1 MENNKKIK
9 PNSYYSIQYW
19 MINELG
25 LKGLE
30 LSIYAIIYGFSRD
43 HCGAFTGSRSYL
55 ADFTN
60 STKAG
65 VDKALKSLIQKN
77 LLEKKDFVNHGIKNC
92 IYVAKEVANLV
103 SYQSTELGGVANSV
117 SQGSQLSCPNNIE
130 DNIEDILVIED
141 GGTRKK
147 DPRLDADL
155 SKIINAY
162 QANIG
167 TWPRILTDDLQR
179 WREQFSTEMLL
190 LAISESAKNGAH
202 KWSYIESILR
212 RWKKDNIKTP
222 GDFEAWEAQRKPSTG
237 QQPKRSAAEDYDE
250 IFRELLG
257 GSA

>member
-92 IYVAKEVANLV
+92 IGQKKNLFPP
-103 SYQSTELGGVANSV
+103 
-117 SQGSQLSCPNNIE
+117 LSWNN
-130 DNIEDILVIED
+130 L
-141 GGTRKK
+141 
-147 DPRLDADL
+147 
-155 SKIINAY
+155 
-162 QANIG
+162 
-167 TWPRILTDDLQR
+167 
-179 WREQFSTEMLL
+179 
-190 LAISESAKNGAH
+190 
-202 KWSYIESILR
+202 YIKFYFRCSI
-212 RWKKDNIKTP
+212 
-222 GDFEAWEAQRKPSTG
+222 
-237 QQPKRSAAEDYDE
+237 Y
-250 IFRELLG
+250 
-257 GSA
+257 

>member
-1 MENNKKIK
+1 MVK
-9 PNSYYSIQYW
+9 PDNYVMLLGW
-19 MINELG
+19 MRTELNLKGNELN
-25 LKGLE
+25 L
-30 LSIYAIIYGFSRD
+30 YAIIYGFTQDGETEFSGSIRYMQEWL
-43 HCGAFTGSRSYL
+43 GAESKQTVFNTLDKLIKKGLVQKRTEVVNGIKHNYYL
-55 ADFTN
+55 AAPRGSLKIRPPQSNFYT
-60 STKAG
+60 G
-65 VDKALKSLIQKN
+65 VVQN
-77 LLEKKDFVNHGIKNC
+77 LDHPSPNFR
-92 IYVAKEVANLV
+92 
-103 SYQSTELGGVANSV
+103 
-117 SQGSQLSCPNNIE
+117 PNNIE

-190 LAISESAKNGAH
+190 LAISEGAKNGTH

>member
-1 MENNKKIK
+1 MVK
-9 PNSYYSIQYW
+9 PDNYILVYGW
-19 MINELG
+19 MVTELG
-25 LKGLE
+25 LKGNE
-30 LSIYAIIYGFSRD
+30 LFLYAIIYGFSQD
-43 HCGAFTGSRSYL
+43 GETEFSGSLRYMQEWL
-55 ADFTN
+55 GGN
-60 STKAG
+60 SKAT
-65 VDKALKSLIQKN
+65 VQN
-77 LLEKKDFVNHGIKNC
+77 TLEKLMARGLIKKRTVVEKGVTRNFFSAVGRV
-92 IYVAKEVANLV
+92 YQNLV
-103 SYQSTELGGVANSV
+103 PGVPNFS
-117 SQGSQLSCPNNIE
+117 PNNIE

-141 GGTRKK
+141 GGSTREK

-190 LAISESAKNGAH
+190 LAISEGAKNGAH

-222 GDFEAWEAQRKPSTG
+222 GDFEAWEAQRKPTAG

-250 IFRELLG
+250 IFREFLG

>member
-1 MENNKKIK
+1 MQEWLGVNSKATVQNTLEKLMARGLIKKRTVV
-9 PNSYYSIQYW
+9 
-19 MINELG
+19 E
-25 LKGLE
+25 KGVTRNF
-30 LSIYAIIYGFSRD
+30 FSAVGRVYQNLV
-43 HCGAFTGSRSYL
+43 GGVPK
-55 ADFTN
+55 N
-60 STKAG
+60 STG
-65 VDKALKSLIQKN
+65 VYQ
-77 LLEKKDFVNHGIKNC
+77 
-92 IYVAKEVANLV
+92 NLV
-103 SYQSTELGGVANSV
+103 PGVPNFS
-117 SQGSQLSCPNNIE
+117 PNNIE

-141 GGTRKK
+141 GGSTREK

-190 LAISESAKNGAH
+190 LAISEGAKNGAH

-222 GDFEAWEAQRKPSTG
+222 GDFEAWEAQRKPTAG

-250 IFRELLG
+250 IFREFLG

>member
-92 IYVAKEVANLV
+92 IYVAKEVAN
-103 SYQSTELGGVANSV
+103 SG

-130 DNIEDILVIED
+130 DNIEDNTLSLEVKHFGLYGNVILNDELYDRLLIESEEYAD
-141 GGTRKK
+141 EYIN
-147 DPRLDADL
+147 RLDSHIEMHQLHKQYSTYAPNQFFI
-155 SKIINAY
+155 KIF
-162 QANIG
+162 
-167 TWPRILTDDLQR
+167 D
-179 WREQFSTEMLL
+179 M
-190 LAISESAKNGAH
+190 
-202 KWSYIESILR
+202 LR
-212 RWKKDNIKTP
+212 RD
-222 GDFEAWEAQRKPSTG
+222 GHVEV
-237 QQPKRSAAEDYDE
+237 
-250 IFRELLG
+250 
-257 GSA
+257 

>member
-1 MENNKKIK
+1 MVK
-9 PNSYYSIQYW
+9 PDNYILVYGW
-19 MINELG
+19 MVTELG
-25 LKGLE
+25 LKGNE
-30 LSIYAIIYGFSRD
+30 LFLYAIIYGFSQD
-43 HCGAFTGSRSYL
+43 GETEFSGSLRYMQEWLGVNSKATVQNTLEKLMARGLIKKRTVVEKGVTRNFFSAVGRVYQNL
-55 ADFTN
+55 VGGVPKN
-60 STKAG
+60 STG
-65 VDKALKSLIQKN
+65 VYQ
-77 LLEKKDFVNHGIKNC
+77 
-92 IYVAKEVANLV
+92 NLV
-103 SYQSTELGGVANSV
+103 PGV
-117 SQGSQLSCPNNIE
+117 PNFSPN
-130 DNIEDILVIED
+130 NIEDILVIED

-190 LAISESAKNGAH
+190 LAISEGAKNGAH

>member
-92 IYVAKEVANLV
+92 IYVAK
-103 SYQSTELGGVANSV
+103 
-117 SQGSQLSCPNNIE
+117 
-130 DNIEDILVIED
+130 
-141 GGTRKK
+141 
-147 DPRLDADL
+147 
-155 SKIINAY
+155 
-162 QANIG
+162 
-167 TWPRILTDDLQR
+167 R
-179 WREQFSTEMLL
+179 WQT
-190 LAISESAKNGAH
+190 
-202 KWSYIESILR
+202 
-212 RWKKDNIKTP
+212 
-222 GDFEAWEAQRKPSTG
+222 
-237 QQPKRSAAEDYDE
+237 
-250 IFRELLG
+250 
-257 GSA
+257 

>member
-1 MENNKKIK
+1 MVK
-9 PNSYYSIQYW
+9 PDNYILVYGW
-19 MINELG
+19 MVTELG
-25 LKGLE
+25 LKGNE
-30 LSIYAIIYGFSRD
+30 LFLYAIIYGFSQD
-43 HCGAFTGSRSYL
+43 GETEFSGSLRYMQEWLGVNSKATVQNTLEKLMARGLIKKRTVVEKGVTRNFFSAVGRVYQNL
-55 ADFTN
+55 VPGVPKN
-60 STKAG
+60 STG
-65 VDKALKSLIQKN
+65 VYQ
-77 LLEKKDFVNHGIKNC
+77 
-92 IYVAKEVANLV
+92 NLV
-103 SYQSTELGGVANSV
+103 PGVPNFS
-117 SQGSQLSCPNNIE
+117 PNNIE

-141 GGTRKK
+141 GGSTREK

-190 LAISESAKNGAH
+190 LAISEGAKNGAH

-222 GDFEAWEAQRKPSTG
+222 GDFEAWEAQRKPTAG

-250 IFRELLG
+250 IFREFLG

>member
-1 MENNKKIK
+1 MVK
-9 PNSYYSIQYW
+9 PDNYILVYGW
-19 MINELG
+19 MVTELG
-25 LKGLE
+25 LKGNE
-30 LSIYAIIYGFSRD
+30 LFLYAIIYGFSQD
-43 HCGAFTGSRSYL
+43 GETEFSGSLRYMQEWLGVNSKATVQNTLEKLMARGLIKKRTVVEKGVTRNFFSAVGRVYQNL
-55 ADFTN
+55 VGGVPKN
-60 STKAG
+60 STG
-65 VDKALKSLIQKN
+65 VYQ
-77 LLEKKDFVNHGIKNC
+77 
-92 IYVAKEVANLV
+92 NLV
-103 SYQSTELGGVANSV
+103 PGVPNFR
-117 SQGSQLSCPNNIE
+117 PNNIE

-190 LAISESAKNGAH
+190 LAISEGAKNGAH

>member
-55 ADFTN
+55 AD
-60 STKAG
+60 
-65 VDKALKSLIQKN
+65 LIQKN

-130 DNIEDILVIED
+130 DNTLSLEVKHFGLYGNVILNDELYDRLLIESEEYADEYIN
-141 GGTRKK
+141 
-147 DPRLDADL
+147 RLDSHIEMHQLHKQYSAYAPNQFFI
-155 SKIINAY
+155 KIF
-162 QANIG
+162 
-167 TWPRILTDDLQR
+167 D
-179 WREQFSTEMLL
+179 M
-190 LAISESAKNGAH
+190 
-202 KWSYIESILR
+202 LR
-212 RWKKDNIKTP
+212 RD
-222 GDFEAWEAQRKPSTG
+222 GHVEV
-237 QQPKRSAAEDYDE
+237 
-250 IFRELLG
+250 
-257 GSA
+257 

>member
-1 MENNKKIK
+1 MVK
-9 PNSYYSIQYW
+9 PDNYI
-19 MINELG
+19 LV
-25 LKGLE
+25 
-30 LSIYAIIYGFSRD
+30 YGFSQD
-43 HCGAFTGSRSYL
+43 GETEFSGSLRYMQEWLGVNSKATVQNTLEKLMARGLIKKRTVVEKGVTRNFFSAVGRVYQNL
-55 ADFTN
+55 VGGVPKN
-60 STKAG
+60 STG
-65 VDKALKSLIQKN
+65 VYQ
-77 LLEKKDFVNHGIKNC
+77 
-92 IYVAKEVANLV
+92 NLV
-103 SYQSTELGGVANSV
+103 PGVPNFS
-117 SQGSQLSCPNNIE
+117 PNNIE

-141 GGTRKK
+141 GGSTREK

-190 LAISESAKNGAH
+190 LAISEGAKNGAH

-250 IFRELLG
+250 IFREFLG

>member
-1 MENNKKIK
+1 MVK
-9 PNSYYSIQYW
+9 PDNYILVYGW
-19 MINELG
+19 MVTELG
-25 LKGLE
+25 LKGNE
-30 LSIYAIIYGFSRD
+30 LFLYAIIYGFSQD
-43 HCGAFTGSRSYL
+43 GETEFSGSLRYMQEWL
-55 ADFTN
+55 GVN
-60 STKAG
+60 SKAT
-65 VDKALKSLIQKN
+65 VQN
-77 LLEKKDFVNHGIKNC
+77 TLEKLMARGLIKKRTVVEKGVTRNFFSAVGRV
-92 IYVAKEVANLV
+92 YQNLV
-103 SYQSTELGGVANSV
+103 PGVPNFS
-117 SQGSQLSCPNNIE
+117 PNNIE

-141 GGTRKK
+141 GGSTREK

-190 LAISESAKNGAH
+190 LAISEGAKNGAH

-222 GDFEAWEAQRKPSTG
+222 GDFEAWEAQRKPTAG

-250 IFRELLG
+250 IFREFLG

>member
-190 LAISESAKNGAH
+190 LAISEGAKNGAH

-212 RWKKDNIKTP
+212 RSN
-222 GDFEAWEAQRKPSTG
+222 G
-237 QQPKRSAAEDYDE
+237 
-250 IFRELLG
+250 
-257 GSA
+257 

>member
-1 MENNKKIK
+1 MRSFCFE
-9 PNSYYSIQYW
+9 
-19 MINELG
+19 
-25 LKGLE
+25 
-30 LSIYAIIYGFSRD
+30 IIYGILLIVQKGHSTPDGQRVALNVRPLQPKRFFFAKPAVQTE
-43 HCGAFTGSRSYL
+43 GAEY
-55 ADFTN
+55 
-60 STKAG
+60 AG
-65 VDKALKSLIQKN
+65 AWFYDYTHQ
-77 LLEKKDFVNHGIKNC
+77 
-92 IYVAKEVANLV
+92 
-103 SYQSTELGGVANSV
+103 
-117 SQGSQLSCPNNIE
+117 
-130 DNIEDILVIED
+130 NIEDILVIED

-190 LAISESAKNGAH
+190 LAISEGAKNGAH

>member
-1 MENNKKIK
+1 MVK
-9 PNSYYSIQYW
+9 PDNYILVYGW
-19 MINELG
+19 MVTELG
-25 LKGLE
+25 LKGNE
-30 LSIYAIIYGFSRD
+30 LFLYAIIYGFSQD
-43 HCGAFTGSRSYL
+43 GETEFSGSLRYMQEWLGVNSKATVQNTLEKLMARGLIKKRTVVEKGVTRNFFSAVGMVYQNL
-55 ADFTN
+55 VGGVPKN
-60 STKAG
+60 STG
-65 VDKALKSLIQKN
+65 VYQ
-77 LLEKKDFVNHGIKNC
+77 
-92 IYVAKEVANLV
+92 NLV
-103 SYQSTELGGVANSV
+103 PGVPNFS
-117 SQGSQLSCPNNIE
+117 PNNIE

-190 LAISESAKNGAH
+190 LAISEGAKNGAH

>member
-1 MENNKKIK
+1 MENIKKIK

-130 DNIEDILVIED
+130 DNTLSLETKHFGSYGNVILNDELYDRLLIESEEYANEYIE
-141 GGTRKK
+141 
-147 DPRLDADL
+147 RLDSHIEIRQLQKVYAAY
-155 SKIINAY
+155 SPKQFYVKI
-162 QANIG
+162 
-167 TWPRILTDDLQR
+167 LD
-179 WREQFSTEMLL
+179 MLV
-190 LAISESAKNGAH
+190 KKMNDAH
-202 KWSYIESILR
+202 SILNELVSLKQSR
-212 RWKKDNIKTP
+212 DSKKY
-222 GDFEAWEAQRKPSTG
+222 QR
-237 QQPKRSAAEDYDE
+237 
-250 IFRELLG
+250 
-257 GSA
+257 